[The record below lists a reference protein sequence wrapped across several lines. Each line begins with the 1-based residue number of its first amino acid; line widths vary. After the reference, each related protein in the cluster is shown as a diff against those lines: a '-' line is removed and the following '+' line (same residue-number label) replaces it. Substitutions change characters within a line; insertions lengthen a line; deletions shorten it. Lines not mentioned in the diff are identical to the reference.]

1 MNKTHFVLFI
11 GTGIVEEEYPLPK
24 DPPSQSTSNI
34 KKGLLP
40 IPLEYL
46 IGGAALVISLLVSVC
61 VNVYLLIFIRRKM
74 DRTSDD
80 ESADEP
86 SVQESPFVYRNSF
99 YERSSIYDRYSPKT
113 DWKYE
118 SREILYPPMPIR
130 HAKST
135 RRSHSFRY

>member
-1 MNKTHFVLFI
+1 
-11 GTGIVEEEYPLPK
+11 
-24 DPPSQSTSNI
+24 
-34 KKGLLP
+34 
-40 IPLEYL
+40 
-46 IGGAALVISLLVSVC
+46 
-61 VNVYLLIFIRRKM
+61 M
-74 DRTSDD
+74 DRSSDD